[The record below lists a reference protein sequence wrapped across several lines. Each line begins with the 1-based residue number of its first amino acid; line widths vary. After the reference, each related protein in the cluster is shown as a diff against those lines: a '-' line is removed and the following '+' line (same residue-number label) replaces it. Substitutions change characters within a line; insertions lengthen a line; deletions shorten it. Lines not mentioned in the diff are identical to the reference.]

1 MMKVITILSGKGG
14 VGKSS
19 VTSSLAVTAAKGRK
33 VTAADCDVDAS
44 NLALVLGLRDRD
56 MKEWEWTETSE
67 KAVLDSKKCTHCGK
81 CRDVCRFSAIDWDEK
96 RKVPVFNDLLCEGC
110 GTCLIACPEKAISL
124 KKVKNAR
131 IGVGKTEYGFDVVT
145 GQLKMGESGSG
156 KVVTEVKQKARN
168 IAEKNGSDILF
179 VDSSAGI
186 GCPVIASVN
195 GSDFVVAVTEPTPS
209 AFMDLERALMVV
221 EHFGILYGI
230 VINKWD
236 LNPEFSKEIERFA
249 KSRGIPV
256 LGKIPYDKRFV
267 KALVSLK
274 PAVTIGK
281 EYEDLFSEILG
292 NISILR

>member
-19 VTSSLAVTAAKGRK
+19 VTSSLAVTAAKDRK

-44 NLALVLGLRDRD
+44 NLALVLGLRDGD
-56 MKEWEWTETSE
+56 MNEWEWTETSE
-67 KAVLDSKKCTHCGK
+67 KAVLDGKKCTHCGK
-81 CRDVCRFSAIDWDEK
+81 CRDVCRFSAIDWDGK
-96 RKVPVFNDLLCEGC
+96 RNVPVFNGLLCEGC

-131 IGVGKTEYGFDVVT
+131 IGVGKTGYGFEVVT

-156 KVVTEVKQKARN
+156 KVVTEVKQKAGK
-168 IAEKNGSDILF
+168 IAKEKGSEILF
-179 VDSSAGI
+179 VDSAAGI

-209 AFMDLERALMVV
+209 AFRDLERALMVV
-221 EHFGILYGI
+221 EHFSILYGI

-236 LNPEFSKEIERFA
+236 LNPEFSGEIERFA

-256 LGKIPYDKRFV
+256 LGKIPYDRRFV
-267 KALVSLK
+267 EALVNLK
-274 PAVTIGK
+274 PVVTYGK
-281 EYEDLFSEILG
+281 KYEKLFGEILG